1 MRLAEPPNPA
11 HMTVASRIMT
21 RVFQHPARFL
31 LVLVFGT
38 FLLWL
43 APPVT
48 DLRAGDLADATL
60 RFANHLYSQEEYY
73 RAIGEYKRYLFLA
86 PEGGEAPFAALRIAE
101 CYAHGKRWSEALGA
115 VEEFMRAYGS
125 SPLAVQGA
133 MLKARVLIELGK
145 GEEAR
150 KELRGLLET
159 HPGEPVAAEVWYLT
173 AISLARE
180 SRWLEA
186 DEALRQIG
194 SQSGRF
200 VAAQGMRQVLA
211 EGSTAKV
218 KDPTIAGL
226 LAAVLPGAGH
236 LYCERPGD
244 GAIAFVV
251 TGAFAW
257 ATVEAFQ
264 QDHQALGIGLGFIAL
279 SFYGGNIFSAV
290 NVAHKYNDRE
300 ERRLRLRLA
309 PYEELSLEVDPGPA
323 PTVRF
328 TLSF

>member
-1 MRLAEPPNPA
+1 MGRAGWGLRLP
-11 HMTVASRIMT
+11 
-21 RVFQHPARFL
+21 
-31 LVLVFGT
+31 LVLALGT
-38 FLLWL
+38 SLLCVA
-43 APPVT
+43 APAT
-48 DLRAGDLADATL
+48 GLRAGDLADTTL
-60 RFANHLYSQEEYY
+60 RFANYLFSQEEYY
-73 RAIGEYKRYLFLA
+73 RAIGEYQRYLFLA
-86 PEGGEAPFAALRIAE
+86 PEGEEAPFAALRLAE
-101 CYAHGKRWSEALGA
+101 CYARGKRWSEALGA
-115 VEEFMRAYGS
+115 LTEFMRAYGS
-125 SPLAVQGA
+125 SPLAVQAG
-133 MLKARVLIELGK
+133 MLKARMLIELGK

-150 KELRGLLET
+150 EELRHLLET

-194 SQSGRF
+194 PQSGRF

-211 EGSTAKV
+211 QASTAER
-218 KDPTIAGL
+218 KDPAVAGL

-236 LYCERPGD
+236 LYCDRPGD
-244 GAIAFVV
+244 GAIAFVF
-251 TGAFAW
+251 TGAFTW

-264 QDHQALGIGLGFIAL
+264 QDHDALGIGLGFIAL

-300 ERRLRLRLA
+300 EHRLQLRLA
-309 PYEELSLEVDPGPA
+309 PYEQLSLEVHPGPA
-323 PTVRF
+323 PSVRL

>member
-1 MRLAEPPNPA
+1 
-11 HMTVASRIMT
+11 
-21 RVFQHPARFL
+21 
-31 LVLVFGT
+31 
-38 FLLWL
+38 
-43 APPVT
+43 
-48 DLRAGDLADATL
+48 
-60 RFANHLYSQEEYY
+60 
-73 RAIGEYKRYLFLA
+73 
-86 PEGGEAPFAALRIAE
+86 
-101 CYAHGKRWSEALGA
+101 
-115 VEEFMRAYGS
+115 
-125 SPLAVQGA
+125 
-133 MLKARVLIELGK
+133 MLKARALIELGK

-150 KELRGLLET
+150 EELRHLVAA
-159 HPGEPVAAEVWYLT
+159 HPGEPVAAEVSYLT

-186 DEALRQIG
+186 DEALRQVD

-211 EGSTAKV
+211 EAPTARR
-218 KDPTIAGL
+218 KDPAVAGL

-244 GAIAFVV
+244 GAIAFVF

-264 QDHQALGIGLGFIAL
+264 QDHQAVGIGLGFIAL

-290 NVAHKYNDRE
+290 NVAHKFNDRE

-309 PYEELSLEVDPGPA
+309 PYEELSLELHPGPA
-323 PTVRF
+323 PSVRLTF
-328 TLSF
+328 SF

>member
-1 MRLAEPPNPA
+1 MERAGWSPRL
-11 HMTVASRIMT
+11 R
-21 RVFQHPARFL
+21 L
-31 LVLVFGT
+31 LLAFGT
-38 FLLWL
+38 FLICL
-43 APPVT
+43 AAPATV
-48 DLRAGDLADATL
+48 LRAGDPADNTL
-60 RFANHLYSQEEYY
+60 QFANHLFSEEEYY
-73 RAIGEYKRYLFLA
+73 RAIGEYERYLFLA
-86 PEGGEAPFAALRIAE
+86 PTGGEAPFAALRIAE

-125 SPLAVQGA
+125 SPLAVQGG
-133 MLKARVLIELGK
+133 MLKARILIELGK

-150 KELRGLLET
+150 EELRHLLET
-159 HPGEPVAAEVWYLT
+159 HPEEPVAAEVWYLT

-211 EGSTAKV
+211 EAPTAKR
-218 KDPTIAGL
+218 KDPAVAGL

-236 LYCERPGD
+236 LYCDRPGD
-244 GAIAFVV
+244 GALAFAF
-251 TGAFAW
+251 TGAFTW

-264 QDHQALGIGLGFIAL
+264 QDHDALGIGLGLIAL

-300 ERRLRLRLA
+300 EHRLRLRLA
-309 PYEELSLEVDPGPA
+309 PYEQLSLEVHPGPA
-323 PTVRF
+323 PSVRL

>member
-1 MRLAEPPNPA
+1 MARPGWSP
-11 HMTVASRIMT
+11 
-21 RVFQHPARFL
+21 RVL
-31 LVLVFGT
+31 LVPALGT
-38 FLLWL
+38 LLLWMAPL
-43 APPVT
+43 AT
-48 DLRAGDLADATL
+48 DIQAGDLADTTL
-60 RFANHLYSQEEYY
+60 RFANYLYSQEEYY
-73 RAIGEYKRYLFLA
+73 GAIGEYKRYLFLA

-115 VEEFMRAYGS
+115 VEEFLRAYGS
-125 SPLAVQGA
+125 SPLAVQGR
-133 MLKARVLIELGK
+133 MLRARVLVELGK

-150 KELRGLLET
+150 EELRHLLEP
-159 HPGEPVAAEVWYLT
+159 HPGEPLAAEIWYLT

-194 SQSGRF
+194 SQSRRF
-200 VAAQGMRQVLA
+200 AAAQGMRQVLGEA
-211 EGSTAKV
+211 PTATR
-218 KDPTIAGL
+218 KDPAVAGL
-226 LAAVLPGAGH
+226 LAAVVPGAGH

-244 GAIAFVV
+244 GAIAFVF

-257 ATVEAFQ
+257 ATVEALR
-264 QDHQALGIGLGFIAL
+264 QDHEAVGIGLGFIAL

-309 PYEELSLEVDPGPA
+309 PYDQLGLEVYPGRTPS
-323 PTVRF
+323 VRLTF
-328 TLSF
+328 SF

>member
-1 MRLAEPPNPA
+1 MGRSGWSARVRVVLA
-11 HMTVASRIMT
+11 
-21 RVFQHPARFL
+21 L
-31 LVLVFGT
+31 GT
-38 FLLWL
+38 LLLWL
-43 APPVT
+43 TLSAG
-48 DLRAGDLADATL
+48 DLRAGDLAETTL

-86 PEGGEAPFAALRIAE
+86 PEGGEAPFASLRIAE

-115 VEEFMRAYGS
+115 LEEFMRAYGS
-125 SPLAVQGA
+125 SSLAVQA
-133 MLKARVLIELGK
+133 RMLKARVLIELGK

-150 KELRGLLET
+150 EELRRLLET
-159 HPGEPVAAEVWYLT
+159 QPGEAATAEIWYLT

-211 EGSTAKV
+211 EAPAAKR
-218 KDPTIAGL
+218 KDPAVAGL
-226 LAAVLPGAGH
+226 LAAVVPGAGH

-244 GAIAFVV
+244 GAIAFVF

-264 QDHQALGIGLGFIAL
+264 QDHKALGIGLGFIAL
-279 SFYGGNIFSAV
+279 SFYGGDIFSAV

-323 PTVRF
+323 PSLRL

>member
-1 MRLAEPPNPA
+1 MGRSGWSARVRVVLA
-11 HMTVASRIMT
+11 
-21 RVFQHPARFL
+21 L
-31 LVLVFGT
+31 GT
-38 FLLWL
+38 LLLWL
-43 APPVT
+43 ALSAG
-48 DLRAGDLADATL
+48 DLRAGDLAETTL

-86 PEGGEAPFAALRIAE
+86 PEGGEAPFASLRIAE

-115 VEEFMRAYGS
+115 LEEFMRAYGS
-125 SPLAVQGA
+125 SSLAVQA
-133 MLKARVLIELGK
+133 RMLKARVLIELGK

-150 KELRGLLET
+150 EELRRLLET
-159 HPGEPVAAEVWYLT
+159 QPGEAATAEIWYLT

-211 EGSTAKV
+211 EAPAAKR
-218 KDPTIAGL
+218 KDPAVAGL
-226 LAAVLPGAGH
+226 LAAVVPGAGH

-244 GAIAFVV
+244 GAIAFVF

-264 QDHQALGIGLGFIAL
+264 QDHKALGIGLGFIAL
-279 SFYGGNIFSAV
+279 SFYGGDIFSAV

-323 PTVRF
+323 PSLRL

>member
-1 MRLAEPPNPA
+1 MGRPGWS
-11 HMTVASRIMT
+11 AS
-21 RVFQHPARFL
+21 VL
-31 LVLVFGT
+31 LVLGLGT

-43 APPVT
+43 ALPAT
-48 DLRAGDLADATL
+48 DLRAGDSAETAL

-86 PEGGEAPFAALRIAE
+86 PEGEEAPFATLRIAD
-101 CYAHGKRWSEALGA
+101 CYAHGKQWAEALGA

-125 SPLAVQGA
+125 SALAVQGR
-133 MLKARVLIELGK
+133 MLKARVLVELGK
-145 GEEAR
+145 GGEAR
-150 KELRGLLET
+150 EELRHLLDT
-159 HPGEPVAAEVWYLT
+159 HPGEPVAAEIWYLT

-211 EGSTAKV
+211 EAPAAKS
-218 KDPTIAGL
+218 KDPAVAGL
-226 LAAVLPGAGH
+226 LAAVVPGAGH
-236 LYCERPGD
+236 LYCDRPGD
-244 GAIAFVV
+244 GAIAFVF

-309 PYEELSLEVDPGPA
+309 PYEELSLEVEPGPV
-323 PTVRF
+323 PTVRL

>member
-1 MRLAEPPNPA
+1 MGRPGWSPRA
-11 HMTVASRIMT
+11 
-21 RVFQHPARFL
+21 L
-31 LVLVFGT
+31 LVLALCT
-38 FLLWL
+38 LLLWL
-43 APPVT
+43 ALPAT
-48 DLRAGDLADATL
+48 DLRAGDVAETTL

-115 VEEFMRAYGS
+115 VEGFLGAYGS
-125 SPLAVQGA
+125 NPLAVQGRL
-133 MLKARVLIELGK
+133 LKARALVELGR

-150 KELRGLLET
+150 EELRHLLDA
-159 HPGEPVAAEVWYLT
+159 HPGDPVAAEVWYLT

-211 EGSTAKV
+211 EAPAAKS
-218 KDPTIAGL
+218 KDPAVAGL

-236 LYCERPGD
+236 LYCDRPGD
-244 GAIAFVV
+244 GAIAFVF

-264 QDHQALGIGLGFIAL
+264 QDHQALGLGLGFIAL

-323 PTVRF
+323 PSVRL

>member
-1 MRLAEPPNPA
+1 MGRPGWSPRVLLKPA
-11 HMTVASRIMT
+11 
-21 RVFQHPARFL
+21 L
-31 LVLVFGT
+31 GT
-38 FLLWL
+38 LLLWL
-43 APPVT
+43 APLAA
-48 DLRAGDLADATL
+48 DLQAGDLADTTL
-60 RFANHLYSQEEYY
+60 RFANYLYSQEEYY

-86 PEGGEAPFAALRIAE
+86 PEGGDAPFAALRIAE

-115 VEEFMRAYGS
+115 VEEFMRAYSS
-125 SPLAVQGA
+125 SPLAVQGG
-133 MLKARVLIELGK
+133 MLKARALIELGK

-150 KELRGLLET
+150 EELRHLLET
-159 HPGEPVAAEVWYLT
+159 RPGEPVVGEVWYLT

-194 SQSGRF
+194 SQSRRF
-200 VAAQGMRQVLA
+200 TAAQGMRQVLA
-211 EGSTAKV
+211 EAPTAER
-218 KDPTIAGL
+218 KDPTVAGL
-226 LAAVLPGAGH
+226 LAAVVPGAGH

-244 GAIAFVV
+244 GAIAFVF

-257 ATVEAFQ
+257 ATVEAFR
-264 QDHQALGIGLGFIAL
+264 QDHEAVGIGLGFIAL

-309 PYEELSLEVDPGPA
+309 PCDQLSLEVHLGPT
-323 PTVRF
+323 PSVRLTF
-328 TLSF
+328 SF

>member
-1 MRLAEPPNPA
+1 MGRPGWRP
-11 HMTVASRIMT
+11 
-21 RVFQHPARFL
+21 RVL
-31 LVLVFGT
+31 LVLALGT

-43 APPVT
+43 APPAT
-48 DLRAGDLADATL
+48 DLWADDLAETTL

-86 PEGGEAPFAALRIAE
+86 PEGGEAPFAAVRIAE

-115 VEEFMRAYGS
+115 AEEFLRAYGS
-125 SPLAVQGA
+125 SPLAVQGR

-150 KELRGLLET
+150 EELRHLLDT
-159 HPGEPVAAEVWYLT
+159 HPGEPVAAEAWYLT

-211 EGSTAKV
+211 QAPAAKR
-218 KDPTIAGL
+218 KDPAVAGL

-244 GAIAFVV
+244 GAIAFVF

-264 QDHQALGIGLGFIAL
+264 QDHQAVGIGLGFIAL

-309 PYEELSLEVDPGPA
+309 PYEELSLEVHPGPA
-323 PTVRF
+323 PSVRL

>member
-1 MRLAEPPNPA
+1 MGRPGWSP
-11 HMTVASRIMT
+11 
-21 RVFQHPARFL
+21 RVL
-31 LVLVFGT
+31 LVLGLGT
-38 FLLWL
+38 LLLWL
-43 APPVT
+43 APLAA
-48 DLRAGDLADATL
+48 DLRAGDLAETTL
-60 RFANHLYSQEEYY
+60 RFADYLYAQEEYY

-101 CYAHGKRWSEALGA
+101 CYARGKRWSEALGA
-115 VEEFMRAYGS
+115 VEEFLRTYGS
-125 SPLAVQGA
+125 DPLAVQGR
-133 MLKARVLIELGK
+133 MLKARVLVELGK

-150 KELRGLLET
+150 EELRHLLET

-173 AISLARE
+173 AVSLARE

-200 VAAQGMRQVLA
+200 AAAQGMRQVLA
-211 EGSTAKV
+211 EAPTDKR
-218 KDPTIAGL
+218 KDPAVAGL

-244 GAIAFVV
+244 GAIAFVF

-264 QDHQALGIGLGFIAL
+264 QDHEAVGIGLGFIAL

-309 PYEELSLEVDPGPA
+309 PYDQLSLEVDPGPTA
-323 PTVRF
+323 SVRLTF
-328 TLSF
+328 SF

>member
-1 MRLAEPPNPA
+1 MGRPGWTP
-11 HMTVASRIMT
+11 RI
-21 RVFQHPARFL
+21 L
-31 LVLVFGT
+31 LVLALGT

-43 APPVT
+43 APPAT
-48 DLRAGDLADATL
+48 DLRADDLAETTL

-86 PEGGEAPFAALRIAE
+86 PEGGEVPFAALRIAE
-101 CYAHGKRWSEALGA
+101 CFAHGKRWSEAFGA
-115 VEEFMRAYGS
+115 VEEFLRAYGS
-125 SPLAVQGA
+125 SLLTVQGR

-145 GEEAR
+145 GEEGR
-150 KELRGLLET
+150 EELRHLLDT
-159 HPGEPVAAEVWYLT
+159 HPGEPVAAEIWYLT

-211 EGSTAKV
+211 QAPAAKR
-218 KDPTIAGL
+218 KDPAVAGL

-244 GAIAFVV
+244 GAIAFVS

-264 QDHQALGIGLGFIAL
+264 QDHQAVGIGLGFIAL
-279 SFYGGNIFSAV
+279 SFYGGNVFSAV

-309 PYEELSLEVDPGPA
+309 PYEELSLEVHPGPV
-323 PTVRF
+323 PSVRLTF
-328 TLSF
+328 SF